1 MHCFT
6 ISTSVYNFKSLS
18 VQILLGF
25 TDWISWSFQTHYVVF
40 NSCSSTGRGL
50 PVYVVVILAVGGLLM
65 FLNPLSCFLLA
76 KWKRGQS
83 LKGKWQ
89 SNSSACHCLL
99 CAVRQHV
106 LDWSTR
112 TRQHAA
118 QKGWTVWILIWLL
131 TFKSISLFS
140 SYLARCFLSHLHH
153 PAISPFPGSCH
164 FLPSS
169 LPLSRPFPFRPLS
182 FSLSLTPSV
191 FFQKLP
197 SNCQV
202 SCLSPLIS
210 RSLFSFPLFM
220 NLSSSPLAFN
230 LKGPFYQFIKATVTT
245 QFVGRN

>member
-1 MHCFT
+1 M
-6 ISTSVYNFKSLS
+6 SL
-18 VQILLGF
+18 F
-25 TDWISWSFQTHYVVF
+25 
-40 NSCSSTGRGL
+40 
-50 PVYVVVILAVGGLLM
+50 
-65 FLNPLSCFLLA
+65 
-76 KWKRGQS
+76 
-83 LKGKWQ
+83 
-89 SNSSACHCLL
+89 LL

-191 FFQKLP
+191 FFFASPFP

-210 RSLFSFPLFM
+210 RSHFFLFLYSWTCRPLLSLSIWTALFISLLKLLSQH
-220 NLSSSPLAFN
+220 NL
-230 LKGPFYQFIKATVTT
+230 
-245 QFVGRN
+245 